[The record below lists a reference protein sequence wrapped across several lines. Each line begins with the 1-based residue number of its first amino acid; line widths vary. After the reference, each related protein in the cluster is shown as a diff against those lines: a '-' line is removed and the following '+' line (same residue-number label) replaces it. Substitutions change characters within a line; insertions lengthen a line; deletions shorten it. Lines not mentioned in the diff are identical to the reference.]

1 MTIFALSTGNVKS
14 GIAIIRISGND
25 TRDVLKKLT
34 QKNLPSPRI
43 ASISNFYDVENNE
56 LIDKG
61 ILLWFP
67 QPNSYTGE
75 DLAELHVHGSKAVI
89 SSLLSNLSKI
99 NNCRIAEPGE
109 FTRIAFENGK
119 INLLDVEALS
129 DLISSE
135 TELQRKQALNFLNG
149 NISKKYQE
157 LRDKILKTLAN
168 IEAKIDFPEEDLPQD
183 ILKNIK
189 NETNQI
195 IDIIKSILDDNRV
208 GEKIR
213 DGFKIVIIGPT
224 NAGKSSLLN
233 CLSKREVAIVS
244 EIEGTTRDT
253 IEVSLNLD
261 GYPVLIS
268 DTAGLRDTTNI
279 IEKKGVEI
287 ALNKAENADL
297 KIFLLDAKNPNFRG
311 FFDNIYDENSLI
323 VVNKSDLIS
332 KKFDDSQINNLNH
345 TMISVKHELNINTLV
360 DEIKK
365 KLKNKFIVNNN
376 ILISRERHRSNL
388 EKCIF
393 HLENFLENNS
403 INELDKAAEDLR
415 LATRNLGRVVGD
427 VDVEEVLGKIFNDF
441 CIGK

>member
-61 ILLWFP
+61 LLLWFP

-89 SSLLSNLSKI
+89 SALLSNLSKI

-119 INLLDVEALS
+119 INLLDIEALS

-157 LRDKILKTLAN
+157 LRDKLLKTLAN

-279 IEKKGVEI
+279 IEKKGVDI
-287 ALNKAENADL
+287 ALDKAENADL
-297 KIFLLDAKNPNFRG
+297 KIILLDAKNPNFKG
-311 FFDNIYDENSLI
+311 FFDNIYDKNSLI